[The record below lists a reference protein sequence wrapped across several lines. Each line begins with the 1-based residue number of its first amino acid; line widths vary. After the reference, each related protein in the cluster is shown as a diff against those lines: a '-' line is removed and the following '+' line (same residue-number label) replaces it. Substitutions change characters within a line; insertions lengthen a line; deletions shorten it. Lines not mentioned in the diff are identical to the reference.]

1 MRIETS
7 DIEVQFLNNKIKD
20 HVGGRVLD
28 SQPSLKLSHKKI
40 DQYINIIK
48 KKELTNP

>member
-28 SQPSLKLSHKKI
+28 SPPSLKLSYKKI

-48 KKELTNP
+48 KKRTY